1 MCVCLQ
7 PQLKN
12 TPRIIFAH
20 LHCSHDFKEIYVYRV
35 YLKHF
40 FRREENL
47 ERKIKRLSDAGFRH
61 EELSGKWETSQNI
74 IC

>member
-1 MCVCLQ
+1 M
-7 PQLKN
+7 K
-12 TPRIIFAH
+12 H
-20 LHCSHDFKEIYVYRV
+20 LS
-35 YLKHF
+35 
-40 FRREENL
+40 RREENL